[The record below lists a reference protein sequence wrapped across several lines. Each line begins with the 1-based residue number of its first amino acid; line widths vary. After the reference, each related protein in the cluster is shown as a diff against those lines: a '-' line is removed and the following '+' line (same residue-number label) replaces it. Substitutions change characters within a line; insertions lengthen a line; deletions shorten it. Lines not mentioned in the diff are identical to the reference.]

1 MGGAGCICMLL
12 SMSSPTEFT
21 KVRFGTSDIDLTQ
34 RGKSSIDLWVKAG
47 SPTDSGTTFYSFH
60 VPLLKYSNNVPR
72 G

>member
-12 SMSSPTEFT
+12 SSLRPLNLQKS
-21 KVRFGTSDIDLTQ
+21 GSDIDLTQ
-34 RGKSSIDLWVKAG
+34 RGKCSIDLWVKAG